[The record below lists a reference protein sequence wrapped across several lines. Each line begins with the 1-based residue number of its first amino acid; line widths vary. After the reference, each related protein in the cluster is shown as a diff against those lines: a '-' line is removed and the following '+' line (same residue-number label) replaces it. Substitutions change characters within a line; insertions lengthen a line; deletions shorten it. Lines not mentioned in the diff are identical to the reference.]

1 MEKKKLKNYEEEIAN
16 SVRNVDGIYCF
27 QFRYLRLARR
37 HHPLQKRGKKGEK
50 KEIKIR
56 KSHQIKQEK

>member
-37 HHPLQKRGKKGEK
+37 HHPLQKQGKKGEK
-50 KEIKIR
+50 KKI
-56 KSHQIKQEK
+56 